1 MSYESPNHYQKQV
14 TVFMNRLLNNSLKQF
29 VNADSFCTE
38 TPPCV
43 AHNESVHFQV
53 CSFLQSEWHTR

>member
-1 MSYESPNHYQKQV
+1 MADSETKQV

-29 VNADSFCTE
+29 VHVDSFCTE

-53 CSFLQSEWHTR
+53 CLVFAK